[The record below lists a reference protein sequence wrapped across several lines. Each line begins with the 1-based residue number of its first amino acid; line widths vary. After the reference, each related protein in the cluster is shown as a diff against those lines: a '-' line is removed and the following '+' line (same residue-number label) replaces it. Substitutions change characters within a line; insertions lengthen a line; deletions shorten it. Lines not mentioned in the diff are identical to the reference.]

1 MRKAHYLLLAL
12 AIASFTHSLPAVADN
27 TYHITIGDEPGTA
40 ASEAPTFTGTFFSG
54 VENYTV
60 SPDDLPSG
68 AKNLLNYADAW
79 DNRTTKINSFPHWV
93 NGWDDHI
100 EFFTKGSTVNP
111 TTKKMDDTNHYLFN
125 DQKGI
130 KISEG
135 DKLRVYVSH
144 NGWHAAGYVKSAHY
158 RAGFPGIVNG
168 ADAFYIGGAKYYE
181 ISLTAAAVDSLQSH
195 GLCLGGFDHK
205 IIGVYYIPGDGSV
218 DDGTSEETTTA
229 YSGTVRFQKD
239 SSDWGTVT
247 VPGSCFANAKVGDKI
262 TVNLNSTPISGELK
276 MSTGGQQIIR
286 ELYVV
291 DTGEDTDNDDENE
304 TRGEFKTKYDFSSDK
319 APYFGYI
326 RSKTILRN
334 LQEQGLKLEGWG
346 YNTRSITLSHS
357 ETFASDVVILGN
369 VSFSPSANYTKN
381 RWYGF
386 IFPYD
391 ITGEDNLR
399 SFFGLANTN
408 EVPITC
414 SSWEGHNVFLPTVSK
429 GDVISVSGTAEASA
443 QLQSYVDNSGT
454 SYILIGKSTEWKGVS
469 VSEGPFTESYTV
481 ASEAEATLINAQGGM
496 TIGGKNLS
504 VTGLQINGSSI
515 VGLGGQLCIDTL
527 STVTYDQTNQCYN
540 LRFARVTDY
549 SKAILANRPYIV
561 KFNQDVSQLKFSATS
576 MAAEERE
583 AVTRMCQIVDTQS
596 PSVYIALGGVEDENS
611 TLTSTNDF
619 YFAGGELYRSSGSTT
634 VKGGRAYIEATD
646 VSSNAKIN
654 IAGFHFGENIDST
667 VTTYINTYTN
677 NVTNKGNGKGAVYT
691 LQGQKLAEGSW
702 GCLRKGIYIVNGKKT
717 VIP

>member
-68 AKNLLNYADAW
+68 AKNLLDYADAW

-111 TTKKMDDTNHYLFN
+111 TTKKMDETNHYLFN
-125 DQKGI
+125 EQKGI
-130 KISEG
+130 KIKEG

-229 YSGTVRFQKD
+229 NSGTVRFQKD
-239 SSDWGTVT
+239 SSGWGTVT

-262 TVNLNSTPISGELK
+262 TVNLYSTPTSGELK

-291 DTGEDTDNDDENE
+291 DTGKDTDNDGKNE

-319 APYFGYI
+319 PPYFGYI

-346 YNTRSITLSHS
+346 YNTCSITLNHS

-399 SFFGLANTN
+399 SFFGLTNTN

-583 AVTRMCQIVDTQS
+583 AVTRMCQIADTQS

-677 NVTNKGNGKGAVYT
+677 NVTNRGNGKGTVYT